1 MRLFDMAI
9 LLHEQVHIQLWHLVF
24 YLMWDIL
31 RILLWPNLLLIYSGT
46 KEQIAGMK
54 KIRTDLEGKLRT
66 AESEEVKQSLQ
77 EKIDN
82 LNEDIS
88 NKIQESQE
96 IIRESV
102 QATGKIENSD
112 EDPREEESEKTYE
125 EEEQSENGK

>member
-1 MRLFDMAI
+1 M
-9 LLHEQVHIQLWHLVF
+9 F

-54 KIRTDLEGKLRT
+54 KIWTDLEGKLRT

-112 EDPREEESEKTYE
+112 EDPREEESEKHMKRKNSRRMGNDFL
-125 EEEQSENGK
+125 Q